1 MPFINRKITAMKRIL
16 FILTI
21 ALLPLSVY
29 AQNDP
34 GKQQRLQ
41 RIQQIQSAKI
51 AFFTA
56 EIQLTP
62 KEAEEFWPLYNEYWK
77 ERDAL
82 MRKTQKAMLEI
93 HASVKGGDVKQGPEL
108 VKLLESY
115 ISSSTEEGAIHRAYY
130 DKFYKILPIE
140 KVAKLYV
147 AEEEFRMKMIYQ
159 LRGTGTPPQPVQK

>member
-1 MPFINRKITAMKRIL
+1 MKRIL

-115 ISSSTEEGAIHRAYY
+115 ISSSTEEGLFTEHITISST
-130 DKFYKILPIE
+130 KF
-140 KVAKLYV
+140 
-147 AEEEFRMKMIYQ
+147 YQ
-159 LRGTGTPPQPVQK
+159 LRRLQNYMLPKRSSE

>member
-1 MPFINRKITAMKRIL
+1 MKRIL

-21 ALLPLSVY
+21 ALLPLSLF
-29 AQNDP
+29 AQNEQA
-34 GKQQRLQ
+34 KQQRMQRMQQLQ
-41 RIQQIQSAKI
+41 SSKI

-82 MRKTQKAMLEI
+82 MRKTQRAMSEI
-93 HASVKGGDVKQGPEL
+93 YSSVKGGVVKQGPEL
-108 VKLLESY
+108 VKLLEAY
-115 ISSSTEEGAIHRAYY
+115 IANSTEEGSIHRAYF

-147 AEEEFRMKMIYQ
+147 AEEEFRMKMIHQ
-159 LRGTGTPPQPVQK
+159 LRGTGTPPPPVQK